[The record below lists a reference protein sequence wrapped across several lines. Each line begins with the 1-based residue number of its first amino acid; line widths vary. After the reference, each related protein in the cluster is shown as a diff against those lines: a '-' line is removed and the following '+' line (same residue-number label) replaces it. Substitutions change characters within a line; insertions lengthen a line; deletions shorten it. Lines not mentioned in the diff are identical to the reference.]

1 MISKITDLDNLK
13 GIRISTNAFFIKKV
27 YLRKNIKYLY
37 KNVITITNKSKNT
50 IQIISKHNKILE
62 LFGVKKLNSI
72 LKEKP
77 VIQPG
82 KKITLNLNCF
92 TRSKIA
98 TLMGYFSI
106 ISLNNST
113 KFKAYIPQTKLSH
126 PEVMLLMPFT
136 NPLYGS

>member
-62 LFGVKKLNSI
+62 LFSVKKLNSI

-82 KKITLNLNCF
+82 KKITLNLNYF

-113 KFKAYIPQTKLSH
+113 IFKAYIPQTKLSH
-126 PEVMLLMPFT
+126 PEIL
-136 NPLYGS
+136 N

>member
-77 VIQPG
+77 KLVVGMKTIGCTMKIWTFVKELEVLKFIHYFLMIFIVIIIMVNPQG
-82 KKITLNLNCF
+82 KI
-92 TRSKIA
+92 
-98 TLMGYFSI
+98 
-106 ISLNNST
+106 
-113 KFKAYIPQTKLSH
+113 FKPKLI
-126 PEVMLLMPFT
+126 LKLR
-136 NPLYGS
+136 

>member
-13 GIRISTNAFFIKKV
+13 GIRISTNAFFIKKI

-37 KNVITITNKSKNT
+37 KNVVTITNKSKNT
-50 IQIISKHNKILE
+50 IQIISKHKKILE
-62 LFGVKKLNSI
+62 LFGVIKLNSI
-72 LKEKP
+72 LKQKP
-77 VIQPG
+77 VIKPG
-82 KKITLNLNCF
+82 KKITLNMNCS
-92 TRSKIA
+92 TKSKIA

-126 PEVMLLMPFT
+126 PEIL
-136 NPLYGS
+136 N